1 MWHRLPK
8 TEWAAADVEWLEAYG
23 AKVKF
28 RASFEDDCAAMEATQ
43 PDLAMGTTPIMKREN
58 SLKILGFSS
67 PI

>member
-28 RASFEDDCAAMEATQ
+28 RASFEDECAAMEATQ
-43 PDLAMGTTPIMKREN
+43 PDLAMGTTPIMQKG
-58 SLKILGFSS
+58 K
-67 PI
+67 